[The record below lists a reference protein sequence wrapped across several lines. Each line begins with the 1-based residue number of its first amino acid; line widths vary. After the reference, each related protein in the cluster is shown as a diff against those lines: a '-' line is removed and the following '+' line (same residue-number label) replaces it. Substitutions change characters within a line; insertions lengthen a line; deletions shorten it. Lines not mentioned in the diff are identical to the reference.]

1 MSSNKDIIAAAFAD
15 MAKGDSTRYL
25 AAMVDDIRYEL
36 VGDNSWGRLY
46 EGREAIL
53 RELGGPL
60 MSRIQQPLVMKTTCL
75 LEDDDYVVLEA
86 VGDNR
91 TSDGRPYRN
100 RYCMIIKMAG
110 GQIVELTEYTDTETV
125 QRVLGERI

>member
-1 MSSNKDIIAAAFAD
+1 
-15 MAKGDSTRYL
+15 
-25 AAMVDDIRYEL
+25 
-36 VGDNSWGRLY
+36 
-46 EGREAIL
+46 
-53 RELGGPL
+53 